1 MHGKPNWG
9 LLAATVLATAIA
21 TLAVLEYLHRHPD
34 CRLGRW
40 WHSAQQTVSPTEPA
54 TPRLQLRAW
63 QSSDSSPTAEPDS
76 PPSIPP
82 DILQQ
87 SLRELRLLDQFAS
100 GSAASEPAVASAPA
114 VDEFCPEKIPVP
126 PRCVLAD
133 ADTPQERIAIPDG
146 RTLAPVVS
154 VETLPVAPKPVIPEN
169 APDDLDDDTATQTEP
184 ADDTPGDPEQSEP
197 AEETVPACRQSSASP
212 THKFSTGGA
221 RVVAVANGPCCTDVD
236 IVVEVRNQLNNFLS
250 WLCGWCQPSEDTC
263 CRSTFHTRVSKSGDC
278 CCRCEQA
285 KKQTDC
291 DTGDSPVKTHHPRNS
306 EADQSGQN
314 CSHRAA
320 SPPVQQ
326 NLLPPYPD
334 IVAPA
339 LPTRA
344 SSPPVQPKLMLRIY
358 PVADFVESAKDGYDL
373 EALVAKLL
381 HSQCCPDA
389 RLHYPCPI
397 CSPRDEEGWVAYHNG
412 CRALVVMATC
422 ENHGR
427 IAAFLSEMRKA
438 ARIKSELERARRC
451 QEASES
457 TRELP
462 CPVGEPER
470 VIVVPIVRPVLV
482 PVAVP
487 VPVGVPDTELPPPQF
502 RVPDPGSEDEDGP
515 ECPARRFVL
524 PTTPEQLPDCQGM
537 PAEILPMLRQLF
549 EQLRGAIPNVTPECP
564 QYPKRNSCP
573 STLPVLPPDQEDSED
588 DCPPYDDED
597 LQPLET
603 DLSPPIG

>member
-9 LLAATVLATAIA
+9 LLTATVLATAIA

-76 PPSIPP
+76 PPAIPP

-100 GSAASEPAVASAPA
+100 GSGASEPAVASDPA
-114 VDEFCPEKIPVP
+114 GDEFSPEKIPVP

-133 ADTPQERIAIPDG
+133 ADTLQERIAIPDG

-169 APDDLDDDTATQTEP
+169 TPDDLDDDTATQTDP
-184 ADDTPGDPEQSEP
+184 ANDTPGDPEQSEP
-197 AEETVPACRQSSASP
+197 AEKTAPVSPQSSASP
-212 THKFSTGGA
+212 THKFSTGDA
-221 RVVAVANGPCCTDVD
+221 RVIAVANSPCCTDME
-236 IVVEVRNQLNNFLS
+236 IVVEVRKQVNNLLN
-250 WLCGWCQPSEDTC
+250 WLCGWCQVSDDNC
-263 CRSTFHTRVSKSGDC
+263 CRSTFHTPVSKSGDC
-278 CCRCEQA
+278 CCRCRCEQA

-291 DTGDSPVKTHHPRNS
+291 DTGDSPGKTHQIRS
-306 EADQSGQN
+306 SDADQSGQN
-314 CSHRAA
+314 YPHRAC
-320 SPPVQQ
+320 
-326 NLLPPYPD
+326 L
-334 IVAPA
+334 
-339 LPTRA
+339 
-344 SSPPVQPKLMLRIY
+344 PPVQPKLMLRIY
-358 PVADFVESAKDGYDL
+358 PVADLIESAEDGLDL
-373 EALVAKLL
+373 EALLARLL
-381 HSQCCPDA
+381 GSQCCPDA
-389 RLHYPCPI
+389 RLSYLCQI
-397 CSPRDEEGWVAYHNG
+397 SGDDRPRDQQGWVAYHNG
-412 CRALVVMATC
+412 CRALVVMETH

-427 IAAFLSEMRKA
+427 IAAFLTEMRKA
-438 ARIKSELERARRC
+438 VRAKSEVERARRC

-457 TRELP
+457 RREPP

-502 RVPDPGSEDEDGP
+502 RVPDSSSEDEDCP

-524 PTTPEQLPDCQGM
+524 PTTPEQLPDCRGM

-549 EQLRGAIPNVTPECP
+549 EQLRGAIPNATPERP
-564 QYPKRNSCP
+564 QSPKRNSCP
-573 STLPVLPPDQEDSED
+573 STLPVLPGDQPDSDD

-603 DLSPPIG
+603 DLSPAIG